1 MMEGVDCVKGKV
13 KWNECIKCKE
23 RCFPLFVLDIFLKN
37 NHEYNLTRPTFT
49 VSKLCQCLRK
59 TYLEETLPFY
69 ISPFLVKTAV
79 IGILI
84 HKSLSD
90 YFKGKEGYVTETMVK
105 KEVGGVEVAGTFDLY
120 STKTKTLYDFK
131 VSNSLKEKYILQLNM
146 YKELVD
152 FEVEKLKVVLIDLSR
167 NIQVVEI
174 NKREPILE
182 KRVRVL
188 KKAFD
193 TSVLPLPEKTELC
206 KYCYFKED
214 CK

>member
-1 MMEGVDCVKGKV
+1 MIEGIDCVKGKV

-37 NHEYNLTRPTFT
+37 NREYSLTKPTFT

-59 TYLEETLPFY
+59 TFLEETSPFY
-69 ISPFLVKTAV
+69 VSPYLVQTAV
-79 IGILI
+79 IGILV
-84 HKSLSD
+84 HRSLAN
-90 YFKGKEGYVTETMVK
+90 YFKEKEGYITEMTVK
-105 KEVGGVEVAGTFDLY
+105 KEIDGIEVEGTFDLY
-120 STKTKTLYDFK
+120 SIKTKTLYDFK
-131 VSNSLKEKYILQLNM
+131 VSSSFKKRYRLQLNM

-152 FEVEKLKVVLIDLSR
+152 FEVEKLKVVLIDFSK
-167 NIQVVEI
+167 NIQVIEV
-174 NKREPILE
+174 NKDKPILE
-182 KRVRVL
+182 ERVKVL

-193 TSVLPLPEKTELC
+193 TSILPLPERTELC